1 MQYFFEKIRYF
12 TLRKILLVEGL
23 ISKDFKSYRKI
34 GLIKEDNTMG
44 RKRKILFEDITYD
57 RIGEPVNMDKCP
69 ECAEHPDC
77 FACIEGKCTAL
88 SESGGQGC
96 VFYMPEQQAIQ
107 EALRAYQV
115 LKGKKRYD
123 LIQKYIK
130 AFTALGAKDEEFYAG
145 EIIMAELDKYAA
157 DDFAAQLEAEI
168 GGGEKGVS

>member
-1 MQYFFEKIRYF
+1 
-12 TLRKILLVEGL
+12 
-23 ISKDFKSYRKI
+23 
-34 GLIKEDNTMG
+34 MG

-130 AFTALGAKDEEFYAG
+130 TFTALGAKDEEFDAD
-145 EIIMAELDKYAA
+145 ENIMAELDEYAA
-157 DDFAAQLEAEI
+157 EDFAAQLEAEI
-168 GGGEKGVS
+168 GGGEEGVS